1 MFTGIVEETGTVAE
15 VDGTADA
22 QRIRISCS
30 QVLQDATHGA
40 SISVNGVCLTVTE
53 FDSTGFWADCMKV
66 TLDYTALGSARQVTG
81 STWSEPPRPADASAA
96 TSSRAMWTAPPPW
109 SPAPRAASGRSS
121 ASSFPAGDAGTSLA
135 RYVAKKG
142 SIAVNGVSLTVA
154 EVGPVTDPWFEVSLI
169 PTTLADTMLGDLA
182 TGDTVNIE
190 CDVLAKYLERLAQA
204 EGSEGSKETPSER
217 PEPGER
223 RHRQQRP
230 REPARPRGG
239 RDHRHCRG

>member
-15 VDGTADA
+15 VDSTSDA
-22 QRIRISCS
+22 QRIRISCR

-66 TLDYTALGSARQVTG
+66 TLDYTALGSARPGDRVNLERATPTG
-81 STWSEPPRPADASAA
+81 GRLGGHIVQGHVDGTATLVSRTAGSEWEVFRFALAD
-96 TSSRAMWTAPPPW
+96 
-109 SPAPRAASGRSS
+109 
-121 ASSFPAGDAGTSLA
+121 GDSTSLA
-135 RYVAKKG
+135 RYIAKKG

-154 EVGPVTDPWFEVSLI
+154 EVGDVTDLWFEVSLI

-190 CDVLAKYLERLAQA
+190 CDVLAKYLERLAEA
-204 EGSEGSKETPSER
+204 AGPEGSEGDVR
-217 PEPGER
+217 
-223 RHRQQRP
+223 
-230 REPARPRGG
+230 
-239 RDHRHCRG
+239 

>member
-15 VDGTADA
+15 VDSTSDA
-22 QRIRISCS
+22 QRIRISCR

-66 TLDYTALGSARQVTG
+66 TLDYTALGSARPGDRVNLERATPTG
-81 STWSEPPRPADASAA
+81 GRLGGHIVQGHVDGTATLVSRTAGSEWEVFRFALADGDSTNNTDS
-96 TSSRAMWTAPPPW
+96 
-109 SPAPRAASGRSS
+109 
-121 ASSFPAGDAGTSLA
+121 TSLA
-135 RYVAKKG
+135 RYIAKKG

-154 EVGPVTDPWFEVSLI
+154 EVGDVTDPWFEVSLI

-190 CDVLAKYLERLAQA
+190 CDVLAKYLERLAEA
-204 EGSEGSKETPSER
+204 AGPARSEGSEGDV
-217 PEPGER
+217 
-223 RHRQQRP
+223 Q
-230 REPARPRGG
+230 
-239 RDHRHCRG
+239 

>member
-66 TLDYTALGSARQVTG
+66 TLDYTALGSARPGDRVNLERATPTG
-81 STWSEPPRPADASAA
+81 GRLGGHIVQGHVDGTATLVSRTPGSEWEVFRFELSE
-96 TSSRAMWTAPPPW
+96 
-109 SPAPRAASGRSS
+109 
-121 ASSFPAGDAGTSLA
+121 GDAGTGLA

-204 EGSEGSKETPSER
+204 EGSEGSE
-217 PEPGER
+217 GDA
-223 RHRQQRP
+223 Q
-230 REPARPRGG
+230 
-239 RDHRHCRG
+239 

>member
-15 VDGTADA
+15 VDSTSDA
-22 QRIRISCS
+22 QRIRISCR

-66 TLDYTALGSARQVTG
+66 TLDYTALRSARPGDRVNLERATPTG
-81 STWSEPPRPADASAA
+81 GRLGGHIVQGHVDGTATLVSRTAGSEWEVFRFALAD
-96 TSSRAMWTAPPPW
+96 
-109 SPAPRAASGRSS
+109 
-121 ASSFPAGDAGTSLA
+121 GDSTSLA
-135 RYVAKKG
+135 RYIAKKG

-154 EVGPVTDPWFEVSLI
+154 EVGDVTDLWFEVSLI

-190 CDVLAKYLERLAQA
+190 CDVLAKYLERLAEA
-204 EGSEGSKETPSER
+204 AGPEGSEGDVR
-217 PEPGER
+217 
-223 RHRQQRP
+223 
-230 REPARPRGG
+230 
-239 RDHRHCRG
+239 

>member
-66 TLDYTALGSARQVTG
+66 TLDYTALGSARSGDRVNLERATPTG
-81 STWSEPPRPADASAA
+81 GRLGGHIVQGHVDGTATLVSRTPGSEWEVFR
-96 TSSRAMWTAPPPW
+96 
-109 SPAPRAASGRSS
+109 
-121 ASSFPAGDAGTSLA
+121 FELPAGDAGTGLA

-154 EVGPVTDPWFEVSLI
+154 EVGPVADPWFEVSLI

-204 EGSEGSKETPSER
+204 EGSEASEGSE
-217 PEPGER
+217 GDA
-223 RHRQQRP
+223 Q
-230 REPARPRGG
+230 
-239 RDHRHCRG
+239 

>member
-66 TLDYTALGSARQVTG
+66 TLDYTALGSARPGDRVNLERATPTG
-81 STWSEPPRPADASAA
+81 GRLGGHIVQGHVDGTATLVSRTPGSEWEVLR
-96 TSSRAMWTAPPPW
+96 
-109 SPAPRAASGRSS
+109 
-121 ASSFPAGDAGTSLA
+121 FELPAGDNGTGLA

-154 EVGPVTDPWFEVSLI
+154 EVGPVTEPWFEVSLI
-169 PTTLADTMLGDLA
+169 PTTLADTMLGDLV

-204 EGSEGSKETPSER
+204 KGSEGSEGSE
-217 PEPGER
+217 GDV
-223 RHRQQRP
+223 Q
-230 REPARPRGG
+230 
-239 RDHRHCRG
+239 